1 MLEPHSS
8 TAAGLAL
15 GTSAGILSGTVLGA
29 DIQSLVIGLIAS
41 ILVSAW
47 LPAVSGRARAASA
60 VALASLFA
68 GEGALAAAIYMAPSL
83 PGIDLETLKNVAATF
98 IGACTPTLFPIFL
111 SWAGRFGGAQG
122 GDQK

>member
-8 TAAGLAL
+8 TASGLAI
-15 GTSAGILSGTVLGA
+15 GTSAGILSGTYLGA
-29 DIQSLVIGLIAS
+29 DIQALVIGLIAS

-47 LPAVSGRARAASA
+47 LPAVSGRVRAASA
-60 VALASLFA
+60 VLLASLFA
-68 GEGALAAAIYMAPSL
+68 AEGALAVAIYMAPSI
-83 PGIDLETLKNVAATF
+83 PGVELEHLKQLAATM

-111 SWAGRFGGAQG
+111 SWAGRFGGTQG